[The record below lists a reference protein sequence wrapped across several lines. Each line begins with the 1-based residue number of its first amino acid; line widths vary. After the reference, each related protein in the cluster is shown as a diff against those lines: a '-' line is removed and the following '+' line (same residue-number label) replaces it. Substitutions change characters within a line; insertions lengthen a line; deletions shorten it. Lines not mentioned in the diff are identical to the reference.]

1 MQISD
6 HRKIIEMLRLLQF
19 HGIGRCGAAHGRAAL
34 SDDYA
39 YAVGIIRHEESG
51 VKLHIERIR
60 SAVLCFENGL
70 IAFKRIAVLAPV
82 QAVFGFHLAARSHR
96 CDGMTYSIV
105 IKLHV
110 KRHAFCAV
118 IICVFI
124 DYGYRRLGKNDIAVV
139 IAEESSISARLAD
152 RVDGEDQIALT
163 DGILPYY

>member
-39 YAVGIIRHEESG
+39 YSVGIIRHEESG

-60 SAVLCFENGL
+60 SAVLWFR
-70 IAFKRIAVLAPV
+70 KRAHSL
-82 QAVFGFHLAARSHR
+82 QEDCRSCSSTGGIRLSPR
-96 CDGMTYSIV
+96 CPESPLRRHDCPSV
-105 IKLHV
+105 VVKRNV

-124 DYGYRRLGKNDIAVV
+124 DYGYRRLGKK
-139 IAEESSISARLAD
+139 
-152 RVDGEDQIALT
+152 LT
-163 DGILPYY
+163 